1 MPPKPDP
8 KENPK
13 QDMDLDS
20 LLESAGL
27 VGTPDGTADDDE
39 AAAPVKGSA
48 ASPDKRK
55 GSPPPVDQSEAGQTL
70 IAGLAQATGYSSE
83 EEALVEL
90 AARMGMEYIR
100 MKDYEID
107 PNIVAAFPAQ
117 AAHYYCVFPIRWEE
131 GVLVVAMGDPTN
143 IRALDDLEQLLGH
156 HIRGAVARELDVL
169 DLIEEYYGQVD
180 TSIEKILESINQDDI
195 NFEVREDDIGNLEKL
210 ANQPPIIKLVNLI
223 LLQAVK
229 DRASDLHLE
238 PFQNSFR
245 IRYRVDGAL
254 HETKPPPRQ
263 LWSAIVSRMKVISN
277 MDISECRVPQ
287 DGRIKVNIS
296 GREVDMRVSS
306 LPTVGGESIVLRILD
321 RQNAMVGLEQS
332 GLTPE
337 NLTIIEKIIKRPN
350 GILLVTGPTGSGKT
364 TTLYGALQRIYTPEL
379 KIITVE
385 NPVEYEFK
393 GVVQVNINT
402 EVGLTFASCLRA
414 ILRQDPDVIMVG
426 EIRDTETAQI
436 AIEASLTGHLVLST
450 LHTNDAPSAVT
461 RLTDMGVEPFLIT
474 SSVEAVVAQR
484 LVRTICNRC
493 KQKHIPT
500 EEEFYDL
507 GVSREDV
514 QGVTFYKGMGCD
526 ECSFSGYKG
535 RLGIFE
541 VFVLSPTVREM
552 VLARAP
558 SSVIFQQAR
567 EEGMLSM
574 REDGWKKIVLGLTTI
589 EEVVRETQE

>member
-1 MPPKPDP
+1 MAKPEAPNNGNSRDF
-8 KENPK
+8 
-13 QDMDLDS
+13 DIDS

-27 VGTPDGTADDDE
+27 VGSSD
-39 AAAPVKGSA
+39 AAPDESEAGTRVKSATAPKEGGSA
-48 ASPDKRK
+48 F
-55 GSPPPVDQSEAGQTL
+55 DQSEAGQTL
-70 IAGLAQATGYSSE
+70 LAGLTQAAGYSSE
-83 EEALVEL
+83 EEMLVML
-90 AARMGMEYIR
+90 AEKLGMEFIR

-107 PNIVAAFPAQ
+107 PNVVSAFPAA
-117 AAHYYCVFPIRWEE
+117 AAHYYAVFPIKWED
-131 GVLVVAMGDPTN
+131 GALVLAMADPTN
-143 IRALDDLEQLLGH
+143 IRAIDDIEQLVGH
-156 HIRGAVARELDVL
+156 PVRGAVAREMDVI
-169 DLIEEYYGQVD
+169 DLIDEYYGQVD
-180 TSIEKILESINQDDI
+180 TSIERILESINEEDI

-238 PFQNSFR
+238 PFQESFR

-254 HETKPPPRQ
+254 HETKPPPKQ
-263 LWSAIVSRMKVISN
+263 LWSALVSRIKVMSN
-277 MDISECRVPQ
+277 MDISEYRMPQ

-306 LPTVGGESIVLRILD
+306 LPTVCGESIVLRILD

-364 TTLYGALQRIYTPEL
+364 TTLYGALQRIYNPEL

-393 GVVQVNINT
+393 GVVQVNINP

-426 EIRDTETAQI
+426 EIRDSETAQI

-493 KQKHIPT
+493 KQPYT
-500 EEEFYDL
+500 PSDDELYDL
-507 GVSREDV
+507 GVDREDV
-514 QGVTFYKGMGCD
+514 SGVTFYKGMGCD
-526 ECSFSGYKG
+526 ECNFSGYKG

-541 VFVLSPTVREM
+541 VFVLSQTIRDM

-567 EEGMLSM
+567 EEGMLTM